1 MARLPYLDAA
11 DLAPGDQ
18 DLLKRSINLHR
29 QLVHSPGMARA
40 FSGLGQYIR
49 HGSPLDPRLREL
61 AILQVGWLAR
71 SPYEWSHHV
80 KIGFDFGVTEAD
92 IHALIADTA
101 GQDTALGS
109 AERAVLRAARHL
121 TTEGTLSDA
130 DFAALREGMDE
141 TSLVDLLV
149 TIAFYNA
156 VVRVLAALRIDVE
169 PEYQRYLDAFPL
181 PA

>member
-1 MARLPYLDAA
+1 MARLPYLDQA
-11 DLAPGDQ
+11 DLAPADQ
-18 DLLKRSINLHR
+18 DLLKRGINLHR

-71 SPYEWSHHV
+71 APYEWSHHV

-101 GQDTALGS
+101 GQDASLGP
-109 AERAVLRAARHL
+109 AEQAVLQAARAL

-130 DFAALREGMDE
+130 QFAALRAHMDE
-141 TSLVDLLV
+141 TGLVDLLA
-149 TIAFYNA
+149 TIAFYNG
-156 VVRVLAALRIDVE
+156 VVRILSALQIDVE

-181 PA
+181 PE